1 MSNMTVFP
9 LTENFCLAER
19 QYNRSLID
27 TILHYISIIFIK
39 LHVADYV
46 VVVVVVVVAVGT
58 TLLAISFN
66 ILET

>member
-1 MSNMTVFP
+1 MTVFP

-27 TILHYISIIFIK
+27 SILLYYISIIFIK

-46 VVVVVVVVAVGT
+46 VVVVVVAVGT
-58 TLLAISFN
+58 TLLAISFD